1 MSNNFNKKMK
11 LQSGPIPVYYQLQN
25 ELKKYIEEGVWGPGE
40 SIPSSRNIAET
51 YSVSMGTVQK
61 AVANLEKEKYLYCV
75 QGKGTFVA
83 TTGIT
88 QESLR
93 YTLLREDF
101 EGEDLTFKVK
111 ILGIDAIKGLQAAN
125 NYLKIAKDEQLY
137 CVKRVFMS
145 KNKPIV
151 YNISYLPYN
160 MFNDFKDKVAKFIDR
175 MTMYEV
181 IEQKYGLPTVRNKE
195 LFGIAEADNDVA
207 DVLKVE
213 KGKKLLMTEMLSYT
227 YKDKPYEYR
236 ISYWVTDKRK
246 LFREMI

>member
-1 MSNNFNKKMK
+1 MTNNFNKKKK

-25 ELKKYIEEGVWGPGE
+25 ELKKYIEDGVWGPGE

-61 AVANLEKEKYLYCV
+61 AVANLEKEKYLHCV

-101 EGEDLTFKVK
+101 DGDDLTFKVK
-111 ILGIDAIKGLQAAN
+111 TLGIDTIKGFQPAN
-125 NYLKIAKDEQLY
+125 KYLKISKDEQLY

-145 KNKPIV
+145 RNLPIV
-151 YNISYLPYN
+151 YNIS
-160 MFNDFKDKVAKFIDR
+160 
-175 MTMYEV
+175 
-181 IEQKYGLPTVRNKE
+181 
-195 LFGIAEADNDVA
+195 
-207 DVLKVE
+207 
-213 KGKKLLMTEMLSYT
+213 
-227 YKDKPYEYR
+227 
-236 ISYWVTDKRK
+236 
-246 LFREMI
+246 